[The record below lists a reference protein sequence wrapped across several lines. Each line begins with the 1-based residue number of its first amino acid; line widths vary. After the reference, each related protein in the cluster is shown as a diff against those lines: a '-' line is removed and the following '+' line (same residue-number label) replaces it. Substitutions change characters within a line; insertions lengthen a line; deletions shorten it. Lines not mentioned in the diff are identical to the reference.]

1 MVKQGHDSVG
11 RLPSLSA
18 DSESTQ
24 RLTPRRLHCLALRAM
39 ADARGVP
46 FVVATRNR
54 DDMWDGFR
62 DRAVV
67 RKPFK
72 YDELVEILMR
82 FLPG

>member
-1 MVKQGHDSVG
+1 MPPK
-11 RLPSLSA
+11 
-18 DSESTQ
+18 
-24 RLTPRRLHCLALRAM
+24 LALRAM
-39 ADARGVP
+39 ADAVAACGMP
-46 FVVATRNR
+46 FVVTTRNR